1 MNPDQPP
8 LPSYLEWANTWRR
21 IVDKHPDTHCQY
33 LGTELADDGS
43 TLVSVSVTH
52 KGHTTTVKHPA
63 AGDGQSALLNAY
75 MRGVIT
81 ALAEA
86 GVEI

>member
-8 LPSYLEWANTWRR
+8 LPSYLEWAVTWRR
-21 IVDKHPDTHCQY
+21 IADKHPRIHCEF

-43 TLVSVSVTH
+43 TLVSASVTH
-52 KGHTTTVKHPA
+52 RGHTATVKHPA
-63 AGDGQSALLNAY
+63 AGDDQSALLNAY
-75 MRGVIT
+75 MRGLIT